1 MVAVPLTVT
10 PERSTVVDFS
20 PSVIGDGIGIIMKT
34 PKSGGPEYIKVF
46 SPFHAQ

>member
-10 PERSTVVDFS
+10 PERSAAVDFS
-20 PSVIGDGIGIIMKT
+20 LNVIGDGIGIIMKT
-34 PKSGGPEYIKVF
+34 PESGGPEYIKVF